1 MSFKKIVSVDN
12 TGLDPETQEKLRRLA
27 AEAVFYED
35 FPRSNQEII
44 ARIGDA
50 DCVLV
55 SWNTP
60 LDQEVIQA
68 CTSLKYIGMCC
79 SLIDEKSAN
88 VDIAAARA
96 QGIKVLGVRDYGDE
110 GVIEFI
116 ISELVRLL
124 KGTGAH
130 QWKLEEQE
138 LTGQT
143 LGIIGMGT
151 LGTMLAETAQ
161 SFGMQVY
168 YYSRTRKPAVEDRGV
183 KYLELDELLPRV
195 DILST
200 HLPRNTVAMKGKLH
214 LFGENKILINT
225 SLGPTFAVPEF
236 SQWIQRPGNYAIF
249 DGDALG
255 REYQELVKYN
265 RVIYTDKVAGWTQQ
279 AKLRLSQK
287 VLANIHAFLEEQSE

>member
-12 TGLDPETQEKLRRLA
+12 TGLVPETHEKLRHLA

-200 HLPRNTVAMKGKLH
+200 HLPRNTVVLQGKLH

>member
-1 MSFKKIVSVDN
+1 MGFKKIVSVDN

-79 SLIDEKSAN
+79 SLIDETSAN

-130 QWKLEEQE
+130 QWKQEEQE

-151 LGTMLAETAQ
+151 LGTMLAKTAQ
-161 SFGMQVY
+161 SFGMKVY
-168 YYSRTRKPAVEDRGV
+168 YYSRTRKPAVEDSGV
-183 KYLELDELLPRV
+183 KYLELDELLARV

-200 HLPRNTVAMKGKLH
+200 HLPRNTVVLKGKLH
-214 LFGENKILINT
+214 LFGENKILVNT
-225 SLGPTFAVPEF
+225 SLGPTFDVREF

-265 RVIYTDKVAGWTQQ
+265 RVIYTNKVAGWTQQ